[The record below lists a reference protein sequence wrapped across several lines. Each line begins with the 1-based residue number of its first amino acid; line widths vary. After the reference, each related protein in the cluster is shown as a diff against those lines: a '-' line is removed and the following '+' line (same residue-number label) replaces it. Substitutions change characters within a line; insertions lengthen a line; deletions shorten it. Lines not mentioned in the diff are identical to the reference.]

1 MQLLLD
7 VDVSLGLS
15 ANVGDGRLSELD
27 ASLAILLDRV
37 AADVRLAV
45 AALDV
50 NAVVV
55 AVRNCVPPEPG
66 LRIVIAGDLD
76 AVLVALPDFILDQ
89 VRRVV
94 AKLNSN
100 LVQVELVPDHLRKGH
115 ESYRVTKRTILK
127 RNLPWRR
134 HQYCS

>member
-1 MQLLLD
+1 MLD
-7 VDVSLGLS
+7 FDVSLGLS
-15 ANVGDGRLSELD
+15 ANVGDGRLSEFD
-27 ASLAILLDRV
+27 AGLAILLDGV

-45 AALDV
+45 EALDV

-55 AVRNCVPPEPG
+55 AVRDRVPPEPG

-76 AVLVALPDFILDQ
+76 AVLVALPDFILNQ

-94 AKLNSN
+94 AKLNPN
-100 LVQVELVPDHLRKGH
+100 LVQVELVPDHLRIDH
-115 ESYRVTKRTILK
+115 ERYRVTNRTILK

-134 HQYCS
+134 HQYCN